1 MMVVY
6 YLLILLSF
14 FIMMSKYFSDIQSF
28 PNQLSHHYDV
38 DLSYLPKI
46 SRVIVCGMGGSALYT
61 PLIINLLHAYQI
73 DCRLEVAST
82 YTIPPCDVAHTL
94 IICASHSGNTEE
106 PLSCL
111 DQALHQGNHIIVL
124 TSGAKLLESA
134 RLYDLSYYLI
144 PTGLQPRL
152 STGYFLV
159 AMLDILIQI
168 GYPVQDILTRLQ
180 SAASSLHTAVSIDQ
194 AKEMAKIL
202 V

>member
-1 MMVVY
+1 
-6 YLLILLSF
+6 
-14 FIMMSKYFSDIQSF
+14 MSKYFSDIQSF

-38 DLSYLPKI
+38 DLSHLPQI
-46 SRVIVCGMGGSALYT
+46 SRIIVCGMGGSALYV
-61 PLIINLLHAYQI
+61 PLVTNLLHAYQI

-82 YTIPPCDVAHTL
+82 YTIPTCDVAHTL

-106 PLSCL
+106 TLSCL
-111 DQALHQGNHIIVL
+111 DQARRQGNHIVIF

-134 RLYDLSYYLI
+134 RLYDIPYYLI
-144 PTGLQPRL
+144 PTGLQSRL

-159 AMLDILIQI
+159 AMLDILIQT

-180 SAASSLHTAVSIDQ
+180 SAASSLHTVVSIDQ
-194 AKEMAKIL
+194 AKEMAKVL